1 MGQEDADMKR
11 STSIV
16 RSLATIVAL
25 TALGPACAAATA
37 PADAATV
44 RAAWV
49 RQDLEFTYM
58 PITAIYTCYG
68 FRDKMRWILEQL
80 GARNLKVTPSGCT
93 KIPKPEPF
101 PGVKIVG
108 DFAAPA
114 AADARDT
121 FAARSKEVE
130 FRPNRIEGVQ
140 DTDCE
145 LMLQLRDKLFPKLG
159 VKVVRDEMTCVPQ
172 RVTPEGLMITVE
184 VLEPVAA
191 Q

>member
-1 MGQEDADMKR
+1 MKR
-11 STSIV
+11 TTSFV
-16 RSLATIVAL
+16 RRLAALVAL
-25 TALGPACAAATA
+25 TALGPAYAAETA

-44 RAAWV
+44 PATWV

-58 PITAIYTCYG
+58 PITAVYTCYG

-80 GARNLKVTPSGCT
+80 GARNLEVTPSGCT

-114 AADARDT
+114 PAGAKDT
-121 FAARSKEVE
+121 FAARAKQVV
-130 FRPNRIEGVQ
+130 FQPNRIEGVQ
-140 DTDCE
+140 DADCE

-159 VKVVRDEMTCVPQ
+159 VKVVKDEMTCVPK
-172 RVTPEGLMITVE
+172 RVTPESLRITVE